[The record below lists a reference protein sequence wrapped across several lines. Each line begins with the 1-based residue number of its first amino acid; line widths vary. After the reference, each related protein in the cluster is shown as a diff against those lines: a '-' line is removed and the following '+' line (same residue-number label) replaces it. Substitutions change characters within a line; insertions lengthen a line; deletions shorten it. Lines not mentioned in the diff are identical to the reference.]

1 MIPFY
6 IYYSMF
12 GFQRVGDMAWLAGDQ
27 QARGFLLGATAGR
40 TTLNGEG
47 LQHEDGHSH
56 ILAGTVPNCISYD
69 PTYAYELAV
78 IMQDGIR
85 RMYGPAQENI
95 YYYITVMNENYHHP
109 AMPQG
114 AEDGIRRGIY
124 KLETLT
130 GNKGKVQLLGSGTIL
145 NEVRRAAEILSEE
158 YGIASDVY
166 SVTSFNELARDGQ
179 DCERHNMLHP
189 NEAEKVPYIAQVM
202 GKEPAIAA
210 TDYIKN
216 YVDQVRAFVPAVSYK
231 VLGTDG
237 FGRSDSRENLRRHF
251 EVNAGYVVLAALR
264 ELAKQGTIDK
274 QLVADAIVRFGID
287 TNKPNPLFA

>member
-1 MIPFY
+1 M
-6 IYYSMF
+6 
-12 GFQRVGDMAWLAGDQ
+12 
-27 QARGFLLGATAGR
+27 
-40 TTLNGEG
+40 
-47 LQHEDGHSH
+47 
-56 ILAGTVPNCISYD
+56 
-69 PTYAYELAV
+69 
-78 IMQDGIR
+78 
-85 RMYGPAQENI
+85 
-95 YYYITVMNENYHHP
+95 
-109 AMPQG
+109 
-114 AEDGIRRGIY
+114 
-124 KLETLT
+124 
-130 GNKGKVQLLGSGTIL
+130 QLLGSGTIL

>member
-1 MIPFY
+1 
-6 IYYSMF
+6 
-12 GFQRVGDMAWLAGDQ
+12 
-27 QARGFLLGATAGR
+27 
-40 TTLNGEG
+40 
-47 LQHEDGHSH
+47 
-56 ILAGTVPNCISYD
+56 
-69 PTYAYELAV
+69 
-78 IMQDGIR
+78 
-85 RMYGPAQENI
+85 
-95 YYYITVMNENYHHP
+95 MNENYHHP

-124 KLETLT
+124 KLETLS

-189 NEAEKVPYIAQVM
+189 NEPEKVPFIAQVM